1 MTGPQKTQPQLKP
14 LERKTRPP
22 RKDKVDT
29 KGMLRIV
36 TMFVSLAAVTAAL
49 LGGTKI
55 IRDVLGGG
63 LASELGVMPV
73 ELGVLG
79 FTFFFG
85 WATGLVSIRG
95 FENRLYPIVIKIY
108 AWATLAAT
116 GILYIKVIQKLYVQQ
131 YDNLRFGMYLAL
143 LIGVLFVLLCLHLLV
158 EGHDLRPFAIPLLV
172 ISVVHLFVIV
182 YHYVFIAEVMEV
194 VEGEAEKS
202 MGLFALGDFTVFLLM
217 ITASGLMLMHGGAL
231 APLREMISGLFA
243 RDEEPENAGNGVR

>member
-1 MTGPQKTQPQLKP
+1 
-14 LERKTRPP
+14 
-22 RKDKVDT
+22 
-29 KGMLRIV
+29 
-36 TMFVSLAAVTAAL
+36 MFVSLAAVTAAL

-55 IRDVLGGG
+55 IRDVLGDG
-63 LASELGVMPV
+63 LENSLGKMPV
-73 ELGVLG
+73 VIGVLG

-108 AWATLAAT
+108 AWAVLAAA
-116 GILYIKVIQKLYVQQ
+116 GILYIKVIQKLYMLG
-131 YDNLRFGMYLAL
+131 YNNLRFGMYLAL

-172 ISVVHLFVIV
+172 ISVVHLFLIV
-182 YHYVFIAEVMEV
+182 YHYVF
-194 VEGEAEKS
+194 EGVDEG
-202 MGLFALGDFTVFLLM
+202 MGIYALGDFTVFVLM

-243 RDEEPENAGNGVR
+243 RDEEPENTGNGVR

>member
-1 MTGPQKTQPQLKP
+1 MTQLQKPQTQLKP

-22 RKDKVDT
+22 RKGRVDT
-29 KGMLRIV
+29 GGMLSIV
-36 TMFVSLAAVTAAL
+36 TMLVSLAAVTVAM
-49 LGGTKI
+49 LGGMKI
-55 IRDVLGGG
+55 ILDVLGGG
-63 LASELGVMPV
+63 LASELGAMPV
-73 ELGVLG
+73 ELGVIG

-95 FENRLYPIVIKIY
+95 FGNRLYPIVIKIY
-108 AWATLAAT
+108 AWGTLAAA

-158 EGHDLRPFAIPLLV
+158 ERHDLRPFAIPLLV

-182 YHYVFIAEVMEV
+182 YHYVF
-194 VEGEAEKS
+194 EGVDEG
-202 MGLFALGDFTVFLLM
+202 MGIYALGDFTVFLLM